1 RMAKTSPSNL
11 SLNSD
16 IIHSNTLKDTVL
28 ANFEKQWRKD
38 FLCDI
43 TLVVGNTQFRAHKA
57 LLAAS
62 SEYFCVMFADEMEI
76 GQSIYMLDGMVAET
90 FSALLEFI
98 YTGQLY
104 VGENDLEQIIA
115 TAQIL
120 KVNDLVKAYV
130 DFQGKRKE
138 DGKAP
143 KRKRGRPRKNK
154 QTQVEATSSV
164 SAEEV
169 PSKETESVQCEQTLK
184 EKEDSVTGATSGE
197 DVNKINT
204 AVTPEDPCGA
214 IEPAGMSTDMAE
226 DSDPKAEGKVISRS
240 RYSNRRILRS
250 IKLKGYKVVGEE
262 DDSGKPKKRGRKRK
276 YPDSEARCENCGKVF
291 KNHHFLTIHRRS
303 HTDKGERPFKCPECG
318 KGFSQKHTL
327 QVHKRMHT
335 GERPYICSVCGIS
348 FTSLGK
354 IFLFCFS
361 ATSRKKAFT
370 CDQCGKYFSQKR
382 QLKSHYRVHTDPI
395 GRSLQ
400 ECDRCHRKF
409 MDAAQLRKHM
419 RTHTGERPFTC
430 EICGKSFTAK
440 STLQTHIR
448 IHRY

>member
-130 DFQGKRKE
+130 DFQ
-138 DGKAP
+138 
-143 KRKRGRPRKNK
+143 NN
-154 QTQVEATSSV
+154 QS
-164 SAEEV
+164 
-169 PSKETESVQCEQTLK
+169 
-184 EKEDSVTGATSGE
+184 EK
-197 DVNKINT
+197 K
-204 AVTPEDPCGA
+204 
-214 IEPAGMSTDMAE
+214 
-226 DSDPKAEGKVISRS
+226 
-240 RYSNRRILRS
+240 RILS
-250 IKLKGYKVVGEE
+250 LGQPQVKI
-262 DDSGKPKKRGRKRK
+262 
-276 YPDSEARCENCGKVF
+276 
-291 KNHHFLTIHRRS
+291 S
-303 HTDKGERPFKCPECG
+303 HTGKHGANQTILRTGNKHTDFFSLLSLYYLTQESGCTIATCSLQVNAKNKGERPFKCPECG

-335 GERPYICSVCGIS
+335 GERPYICSVCGKSGDNSSLQRGREGGRKEGRKGGRKERKKEGRERGGIPIPYLTLSTYFSLPSVADS
-348 FTSLGK
+348 FFCFVFVLFFRFLWCTVCAEGTMLLGQVTACTVRQ
-354 IFLFCFS
+354 IFLSSVLKVLMISPLSLSLSLSLFLFLG
-361 ATSRKKAFT
+361 KKAFT